1 MLRHLPLCLSVL
13 LLIAFRVIGAAYP
26 MALPNFQ
33 PLAALFFCG
42 ALIAPAWRGFALP
55 LGIWI
60 LTFPLGSGHP
70 QGPSLFLTTLA
81 ALTLTYFLGKWL
93 SKKGWTGMLLG
104 SVAATLVFHLITN
117 SAAWLADP
125 RYAKSLVGL
134 WQSLWTGAPGDVL
147 PSWVF
152 LRNLGVANLIFTAAH
167 LLAMLRVPHSYPIPA
182 ISQAVK
188 SH

>member
-13 LLIAFRVIGAAYP
+13 LLIAFRVIGAAHP

-42 ALIAPAWRGFALP
+42 SLIAPAWRGFALP
-55 LGIWI
+55 LAIWI
-60 LTFPLGSGHP
+60 LTFPLGGGHP
-70 QGPSLFLTTLA
+70 DGPSLFLTTLG
-81 ALTLTYFLGKWL
+81 ALTLTFFLGKWF
-93 SKKGWTGMLLG
+93 SPHGWACMLLG

-125 RYAKSLVGL
+125 RYAKSLVGF
-134 WQSLWTGAPGDVL
+134 WQSIWTGAPGDVL
-147 PSWVF
+147 PSWIF
-152 LRNLGVANLIFTAAH
+152 LRNLGAANLIFTGAH
-167 LLAMLRVPHSYPIPA
+167 LLAMMRAPQIYSMSAAPLA
-182 ISQAVK
+182 AK

>member
-1 MLRHLPLCLSVL
+1 
-13 LLIAFRVIGAAYP
+13 
-26 MALPNFQ
+26 
-33 PLAALFFCG
+33 
-42 ALIAPAWRGFALP
+42 
-55 LGIWI
+55 
-60 LTFPLGSGHP
+60 
-70 QGPSLFLTTLA
+70 
-81 ALTLTYFLGKWL
+81 
-93 SKKGWTGMLLG
+93 MLLG

-134 WQSLWTGAPGDVL
+134 WQSLWTGAPGDAL

-152 LRNLGVANLIFTAAH
+152 LRNLAVANLIFTAAH
-167 LLAMLRVPHSYPIPA
+167 LLAMLRVPHGYPMPA